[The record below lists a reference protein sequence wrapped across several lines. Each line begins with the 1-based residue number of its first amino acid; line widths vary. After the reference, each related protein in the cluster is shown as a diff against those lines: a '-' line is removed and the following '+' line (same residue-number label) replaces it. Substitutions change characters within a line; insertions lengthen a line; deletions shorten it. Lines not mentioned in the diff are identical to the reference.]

1 MKILVL
7 NSGSSSLK
15 SSLYDFSAANAP
27 PAQSLPAAGPADPAW
42 QGEIEWSGANAQI
55 KISTASGA
63 KSKQQVKVASRE
75 EATQQLLATL
85 WTGSTRVISSAK
97 EINVVGHRVVNGG
110 PEHREP
116 ALLDSKVIAAIQRAA
131 AFAPLHNQAEL
142 DGIAIAQK
150 LIPAAP
156 QVAVFDTGFH
166 RTLAPAAYV
175 YPGPYDWLAK
185 GIRRYGFHG
194 INHAYI
200 AERAPQILQRDIR
213 DTPEESD
220 KIDALIA
227 SLVLNDD
234 YTLDQERH
242 SATLT
247 ERGVSKCEK
256 LLGADNLYDHAHHS
270 ILDRICRVLSAK
282 TRSSRIVSCHLGNGC
297 SLAAI
302 RDGRSVDTTMGFT
315 PLEGL
320 MMGTRSGSIDPGIL
334 TYLATQEKQTGE
346 QLDNLLNKKSGLL
359 GIAGFSGDMRE
370 IIEEMNAGASAP
382 PDAKSSGAKSPN
394 SASTLSA
401 CALPIDAGDKSAR
414 AQLAFDMFIHR
425 LRREI
430 GSMIAVLGG
439 LDALVFTAGI
449 GENSADVRAAA
460 CDALAF
466 AGVHLDATKNAQ
478 LGAHGAAASSNAGS
492 GPADADIATAASPA
506 RVLVIKAQED
516 WAIARACFR
525 LAPSS

>member
-15 SSLYDFSAANAP
+15 SSLYDFSANAP

-42 QGEIEWSGANAQI
+42 QGEIEWSGADAQI

-85 WTGSTRVISSAK
+85 WTGSTRVMSSAK

-110 PEHREP
+110 PEHRDP
-116 ALLDSKVIAAIQRAA
+116 ALLDAKVIAAIQRAA

-175 YPGPYDWLAK
+175 YPGPYEWLTK

-200 AERAPQILQRDIR
+200 AERAPQILQRD
-213 DTPEESD
+213 T
-220 KIDALIA
+220 
-227 SLVLNDD
+227 
-234 YTLDQERH
+234 
-242 SATLT
+242 
-247 ERGVSKCEK
+247 RG
-256 LLGADNLYDHAHHS
+256 L
-270 ILDRICRVLSAK
+270 
-282 TRSSRIVSCHLGNGC
+282 RIVSCHLGNGC

-320 MMGTRSGSIDPGIL
+320 MMGTRSGSVDPGIL
-334 TYLATQEKQTGE
+334 TYLARQEKQTGE

-359 GIAGFSGDMRE
+359 GIVGFSGDMRE
-370 IIEEMNAGASAP
+370 IIEEMKA
-382 PDAKSSGAKSPN
+382 SGANALAGTKSPN
-394 SASTLSA
+394 SASTLPASV
-401 CALPIDAGDKSAR
+401 LPIDAGDKSAR

-430 GSMIAVLGG
+430 GAMIAVLGG

-466 AGVHLDATKNAQ
+466 AGVHLDAAKNAQ
-478 LGAHGAAASSNAGS
+478 LSVKGV
-492 GPADADIATAASPA
+492 DADIAAAAS
-506 RVLVIKAQED
+506 R
-516 WAIARACFR
+516 
-525 LAPSS
+525 

>member
-15 SSLYDFSAANAP
+15 SSLYDFSEANTTALAAP
-27 PAQSLPAAGPADPAW
+27 PTHSLPPAGPPDPAW
-42 QGEIEWSGANAQI
+42 QGEIEWSGADAQI

-63 KSKQQVKVASRE
+63 KSKQQVKVSSRE
-75 EATQQLLATL
+75 EATQQLLTTL
-85 WTGSTRVISSAK
+85 WTGATRVIASAA

-116 ALLDSKVIAAIQRAA
+116 ALLDAKVIAAIQAAA

-150 LIPAAP
+150 LIPGAP

-194 INHAYI
+194 INHGYI
-200 AERAPQILQRDIR
+200 AERAPQILRRD
-213 DTPEESD
+213 S
-220 KIDALIA
+220 
-227 SLVLNDD
+227 
-234 YTLDQERH
+234 
-242 SATLT
+242 
-247 ERGVSKCEK
+247 RG
-256 LLGADNLYDHAHHS
+256 LRL
-270 ILDRICRVLSAK
+270 
-282 TRSSRIVSCHLGNGC
+282 VSCHLGNGC

-334 TYLATQEKQTGE
+334 TYLARQEKQTGE
-346 QLDNLLNKKSGLL
+346 QLDTLLNKKSGLL
-359 GIAGFSGDMRE
+359 GIAGLSGDMRE
-370 IIEEMNAGASAP
+370 IIEEMKNSGAS
-382 PDAKSSGAKSPN
+382 
-394 SASTLSA
+394 
-401 CALPIDAGDKSAR
+401 ALPIDAGDKSAR
-414 AQLAFDMFIHR
+414 AKLAFDIFIHR

-430 GSMIAVLGG
+430 GSMIAVLAG

-449 GENSADVRAAA
+449 GENSADVRAAV
-460 CDALAF
+460 CQALAF
-466 AGVHLDATKNAQ
+466 AGVHLDAAKNAQ
-478 LGAHGAAASSNAGS
+478 LNAHGAAS
-492 GPADADIATAASPA
+492 GLGPGDSDIATAPSPA

-516 WAIARACFR
+516 WAIARDCFR
-525 LAPSS
+525 LGQS